1 MSKGNLF
8 LGFGRGKVGDVVLYR
23 AYGEQIARAR
33 NRSPRNPQSPLQLLQ
48 RVIMKTVS
56 TAYSLTQEITDH
68 SFQGYGEGTPN
79 QSRFNRLNVA
89 KLRESLADL
98 INSGDEQRIL
108 SSDAFNFSFKFSSL
122 AAMNPYIVSE
132 GTLQTIN
139 VAWNSQLATPAFV
152 IQVNIGSADPTY
164 ADVVRA
170 LNLHQGDQL
179 TFLALSCDDTIDTG
193 SFNGFEFSRVIL
205 EPSDGDM
212 TSPFMNNGEI
222 NKPNDRNRGA
232 VAYSIVN
239 QGDNY
244 YLSFVPENMVNAA
257 TNDRSIAA
265 AAVIVSRLVG
275 DVWAR
280 SSQSLVLRPQDT
292 SQLGH
297 LTFDHTIDLLGDA
310 IQSYMTG
317 ESSTLYLNSANF

>member
-33 NRSPRNPQSPLQLLQ
+33 NRSPKNPKSPLQLLQ

-68 SFQGYGEGTPN
+68 SFQGYAEGTPN

-89 KLRESLADL
+89 RLRESLADL

-108 SSDAFNFSFKFSSL
+108 SSDAYNFSFKFSSL
-122 AAMNPYIVSE
+122 AAMNPYIMSE
-132 GTLQTIN
+132 GTLQTIPIE
-139 VAWNSQLATPAFV
+139 WDSQLATPAFV
-152 IQVNIGSADPTY
+152 IKVNLGSATPTY
-164 ADVVRA
+164 DDVVRA

-179 TFLALSCDDTIDTG
+179 TFLALSCDDTVDGG

-205 EPSDGDM
+205 EPSDMDM
-212 TSPFMNNGEI
+212 TLPFMNNGEI
-222 NKPNDRNRGA
+222 NMPNARNRGSM
-232 VAYSIVN
+232 VYSIVN

-257 TNDRSIAA
+257 TNPRTIAA
-265 AAVIVSRLVG
+265 ATVIVSRLVG

-292 SQLGH
+292 SALGH